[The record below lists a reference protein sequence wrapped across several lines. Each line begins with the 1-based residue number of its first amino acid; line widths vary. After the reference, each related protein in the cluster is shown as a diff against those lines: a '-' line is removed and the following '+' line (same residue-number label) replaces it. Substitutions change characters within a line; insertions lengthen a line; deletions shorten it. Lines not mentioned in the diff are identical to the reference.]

1 MLLEQQDTLKKEITN
16 NFYPTTLKLY
26 NINYPDNDNQKKI
39 IDYKFWNINYVE
51 DEVQNVFQSFDS
63 DEINYNN
70 IDYLNDKRIYEIT
83 NNSEKKEKKLNDKKA
98 NKHNQR
104 NQKIFRIKKI
114 RNLLGR
120 RKLNQPEL
128 YSCGANHTKFRE
140 DNIVRKIKIYFTNST
155 MSYINKKYK
164 EFFGIQTK
172 KRLLGRIKP
181 NFANAWTKKENQEYL
196 SKKIKDIFS
205 ENLSTKC
212 RRFPNNYN
220 KKQIAKILKNNK
232 AKEVIN
238 ILNTSVQ
245 DMYEKYIDERD
256 TIQGYNLKYDLEEI
270 EKRNG
275 KIYAE
280 TYKSIALRLI
290 EILNKKGRKD

>member
-1 MLLEQQDTLKKEITN
+1 MFLEQQDTLKKEFSN
-16 NFYPTTLKLY
+16 NFFPSTFKVF
-26 NINYPDNDNQKKI
+26 NINFTDIFNEKKI
-39 IDYKFWNINYVE
+39 IDSKFWSINYLE
-51 DEVQNVFQSFDS
+51 DEVQNLFHSFDS
-63 DEINYNN
+63 DDFNN
-70 IDYLNDKRIYEIT
+70 TDYLYDKRIYEIT
-83 NNSEKKEKKLNDKKA
+83 NNSDKKEKKLNSKRENSYNPRK
-98 NKHNQR
+98 
-104 NQKIFRIKKI
+104 QKIFRIKKI

-155 MSYINKKYK
+155 ISYINKIYN
-164 EFFGIQTK
+164 EFLGIQTK
-172 KRLLGRIKP
+172 KRLLGRVKP
-181 NFANAWTKKENQEYL
+181 NFANAWTKKENQVYL
-196 SKKIKDIFS
+196 SKKIKDVFS

-245 DMYEKYIDERD
+245 DIYEKYIDEHD
-256 TIQGYNLKYDLEEI
+256 VMPGFNLKYDLDKI

-275 KIYAE
+275 KIYATE
-280 TYKSIALRLI
+280 YKRIAFNLI

>member
-1 MLLEQQDTLKKEITN
+1 MLMEYQDTLKKQLSN
-16 NFYPTTLKLY
+16 NFGTIKTKLY
-26 NINYPDNDNQKKI
+26 DINYTYFENQKKQF
-39 IDYKFWNINYVE
+39 DNKFWNINYVE
-51 DEVQNVFQSFDS
+51 DEVQNMFHSFDS
-63 DEINYNN
+63 DEINT
-70 IDYLNDKRIYEIT
+70 DYLFDKRIYEIT
-83 NNSEKKEKKLNDKKA
+83 NNTDLKEKKLNFRENIEQNHK
-98 NKHNQR
+98 

-120 RKLNQPEL
+120 RKLNRPEL
-128 YSCGANHTKFRE
+128 YTSGANHTKFRE
-140 DNIVRKIKIYFTNST
+140 DNIVRKIKIYFTNSI
-155 MSYINKKYK
+155 MSYINKKYI
-164 EFFGIQTK
+164 EFLGIKTK
-172 KRLLGRIKP
+172 KQLLGRIKP
-181 NFANAWTKKENQEYL
+181 NFANAWTKKENQVYL

-245 DMYEKYIDERD
+245 DIYEKYIDEHD
-256 TIQGYNLKYDLEEI
+256 VMPGFNLKYDLDKI

-275 KIYAE
+275 KIYATE
-280 TYKSIALRLI
+280 YKRIAFNLI

>member
-1 MLLEQQDTLKKEITN
+1 MLMEYKDTLKKQLSN
-16 NFYPTTLKLY
+16 NFGTIKTKLY
-26 NINYPDNDNQKKI
+26 DINYTYFENQKKQF
-39 IDYKFWNINYVE
+39 DNKFWNINYVE
-51 DEVQNVFQSFDS
+51 DEVQNMFHSFDS
-63 DEINYNN
+63 DEINT
-70 IDYLNDKRIYEIT
+70 DYLFDKRIYEIT
-83 NNSEKKEKKLNDKKA
+83 NNTDLKEKKLNFRE
-98 NKHNQR
+98 NIEHNHK

-128 YSCGANHTKFRE
+128 YTSDANHTKFRE
-140 DNIVRKIKIYFTNST
+140 DNIVRKIKIYFTNSI
-155 MSYINKKYK
+155 MSYINKKYI
-164 EFFGIQTK
+164 EFLGIKTK
-172 KRLLGRIKP
+172 KQLLGRIKP
-181 NFANAWTKKENQEYL
+181 NFANAWTKKENQVYL
-196 SKKIKDIFS
+196 SKKIKDVFS

-245 DMYEKYIDERD
+245 DIYEKYIDEHD
-256 TIQGYNLKYDLEEI
+256 VMPGFNLKYDLDKI

-275 KIYAE
+275 KIYATE
-280 TYKSIALRLI
+280 YKRIAFNLI